1 MLDIYEEL
9 NSLIRRLNTGNV
21 EYALCGGL
29 AMAVYGVVRATA
41 DIDLLILSDQLDKG
55 LEIARGSG
63 FDVPALP
70 MELAGGKIHICRIC
84 KIDPESGD
92 ILSLDFLVVTDMIR
106 RIWEERRKFFLEDE
120 PVIVVSKEGLTALK
134 SLRGSGQD
142 IEDIER
148 LKGNK

>member
-1 MLDIYEEL
+1 MLNIYHEL
-9 NSLIRRLNTGNV
+9 NSLIKRLNIGNI

-41 DIDLLILSDQLDKG
+41 DIDILILSDQLDKG
-55 LEIARGSG
+55 LEIARASG

-70 MELAGGKIHICRIC
+70 MELAGGKIHIYRMS
-84 KIDPESGD
+84 KIAPESGD
-92 ILSLDFLVVTDMIR
+92 ILSLDFLVVTDSIR
-106 RIWEERRKFFLEDE
+106 HVWKERRKFFLEDE
-120 PVIVVSKEGLTALK
+120 PVTVVSKEGLTALK